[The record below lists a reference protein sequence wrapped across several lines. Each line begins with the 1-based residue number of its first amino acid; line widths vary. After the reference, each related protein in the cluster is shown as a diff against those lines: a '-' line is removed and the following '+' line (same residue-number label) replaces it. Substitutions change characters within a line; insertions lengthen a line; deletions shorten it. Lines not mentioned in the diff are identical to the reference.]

1 MSKLLASVA
10 MCLTLTLA
18 ACSNTNYN
26 SDEVPDVSAENLYSV
41 AKASLSTGDY
51 YVARHYLEAIDSR
64 YPFGELTEQV
74 QLDLI
79 LVYYKT
85 RETELAQAQVSRF
98 LRLYPTHPNVDY
110 VYYMKGLVELQFRS
124 DPLQDYF
131 GLDRSEKDVTMY
143 RQAFNTFR
151 ELIKNYP
158 DSIYVADARQRMV
171 FIKNEMAKRELA
183 IANYYFERQSYL
195 SAIRHCQNVLY
206 TYRSTDSFKPAME
219 LMIKAYD
226 ILHLTDPAENA
237 RQVLA
242 ATFDGVEPVIK
253 NTYLPNGKVAKDE
266 SNLPIEQQDDSSW
279 WDSVKDFIGMSDENA
294 KKYDNDGK
302 NYNFDDTLR
311 WHTGD

>member
-10 MCLTLTLA
+10 VCLSLTLA
-18 ACSNTNYN
+18 ACSGTSYN

-85 RETELAQAQVSRF
+85 RETELAQAQINRF

-124 DPLQDYF
+124 DPLQDFF
-131 GLDRSEKDVTMY
+131 GLDRSEKDITMY

-151 ELIKNYP
+151 DLIKSFP
-158 DSIYVADARQRMV
+158 DSIYVADARQRMIY
-171 FIKNEMAKRELA
+171 IKNEMGKRELA

-195 SAIRHCQNVLY
+195 SAIRHCQNILY

-219 LMIKAYD
+219 LMIKAYE
-226 ILHLTDPAENA
+226 ILHLTDPAENT
-237 RQVLA
+237 RKVLD
-242 ATFDGVEPVIK
+242 ATFNGKDPVVL
-253 NTYLPNGKVAKDE
+253 NTYLPSGKKVNNE
-266 SNLPIEQQDDSSW
+266 ELPIEQQDDSSW
-279 WDSVKDFIGMSDENA
+279 WESFKDFIGMSEEKARKFEED
-294 KKYDNDGK
+294 
-302 NYNFDDTLR
+302 NFDDTMR
-311 WHTGD
+311 WYD